1 MPIEILM
8 PAVSPSMVDGGL
20 ALWHKKEGDLVKV
33 GDLLVEVETD
43 KAVVEVQAEK
53 EGILGKILFPSGSQN
68 IKINTPI
75 EFGQYW

>member
-43 KAVVEVQAEK
+43 
-53 EGILGKILFPSGSQN
+53 
-68 IKINTPI
+68 
-75 EFGQYW
+75 